1 MKTGVVKWFNNAKG
15 YGFVVAENSGE
26 DIFVHYSAIDMEGY
40 KTLKAG
46 QSVQF
51 ELEEGPKGVHA
62 VNIKCLDE
70 KNDQAEPQQASDS
83 TASA

>member
-1 MKTGVVKWFNNAKG
+1 MKTGVVKWVNNAKG